1 MSHAGA
7 QNIYLNMER
16 KKFPE
21 LIASA
26 RLELRKHVPE
36 LAETMYSYVDQ
47 DRARLRIFL
56 PWVDK
61 TLSVAD
67 SAAYIN
73 MTHST
78 WEKGTFFD
86 YGIFER
92 ETGTYMGNVGV
103 ISISWQHDRC
113 EFGYWIL
120 GRFEGKGFVAEAV
133 SALEKVCAG
142 LGFHRMEIRCSS
154 GNQKSAS
161 VPKRLGYA
169 LDGTL
174 KEDTIEH
181 GAYTDTLVFAKLN
194 GRG

>member
-1 MSHAGA
+1 M
-7 QNIYLNMER
+7 
-16 KKFPE
+16 KKKEFPK

-36 LAETMYSYVDQ
+36 LAETMYRYVDQ

-61 TLSVAD
+61 TLSVEDEAD
-67 SAAYIN
+67 YIK
-73 MTHST
+73 MTHAA

-86 YGIFER
+86 YGMFAR
-92 ETGTYMGNVGV
+92 ETGAYMGNVGV
-103 ISISWQHDRC
+103 HNIAWQHDRC

-120 GRFEGKGFVAEAV
+120 SNFEGTGFVAEAV
-133 SALEKVCAG
+133 GALEKVCAG
-142 LGFHRMEIRCSS
+142 LGFHRMEIRCASH
-154 GNQKSAS
+154 NPRSAA

-174 KEDTIEH
+174 REDSIEL
-181 GAYTDTLVFAKLN
+181 GCYRDTLVFAKLN
-194 GRG
+194 SNRTPSE